1 MSLEV
6 YGWTKFFSEAFEA
19 FCERG
24 LSAARVILLNRG
36 HYLLQTG
43 KAEIEASLTGRL
55 RHEAQSAADLP
66 AVGDWVVIKLAAD
79 GASAVIHDVLPRKTR
94 LSRNVAG
101 SKTEEQVVAA
111 NVDTVFLV
119 MGLDGDFNLRRM
131 ERLLATAWEGG
142 ALPVVVLNKADLSDD
157 AEGRRRDVERVA
169 PGVVVLSLSAQ
180 EDRGLEQLHPFLKV
194 GETVVLIGSSGVGKS
209 TLINRLLGREAMRT
223 AGVRAGDDRGR
234 HTTTH
239 RQMFELPGGGL
250 LIDNPGLR
258 EIQLWSSGGALGD
271 TFEEIEA
278 LAEKCRFG
286 DCQHSSE
293 PGCAVLAAVGEG
305 ILAEDRL
312 NSHRNLQKE
321 LRYLEI
327 KQDEGA
333 ERAERKKWKVDP
345 EGVQQDKTPTRE
357 IRVLGFDVARPLT
370 EFMFLDFDPTNW
382 TARNVT

>member
-6 YGWTKFFSEAFEA
+6 YGWTKFFSEPFETYR
-19 FCERG
+19 ERG
-24 LSAARVILLNRG
+24 LSAARVTLQNRG
-36 HYLLQTG
+36 HYGLQTG
-43 KAEIEASLTGRL
+43 EAEIEAGLTGRL
-55 RHEAQSAADLP
+55 RHDAQNAADLP
-66 AVGDWVVIKLAAD
+66 VVGDWVVVKPAD
-79 GASAVIHDVLPRKTR
+79 GGASAVIHDILPRKTR

-101 SKTEEQVVAA
+101 QRTEEQVVAA

-131 ERLLATAWEGG
+131 ERLLATAWESG

-157 AEGRRRDVERVA
+157 AEARRRDVERVA
-169 PGVVVLSLSAQ
+169 PGVAVLLLSAR
-180 EDRGLEQLHPFLKV
+180 EDRGLEQLRPFLNE

-209 TLINRLLGREAMRT
+209 TLINRLLGRDVMRT
-223 AGVRAGDDRGR
+223 AEVRDGDDRGR

-239 RQMFELPGGGL
+239 RQMFELLGGGL

-258 EIQLWSSGGALGD
+258 EIQLWSSDGALGD

-278 LAEKCRFG
+278 LAEKCRFS

-305 ILAEDRL
+305 NLAEERL
-312 NSHRNLQKE
+312 NSYRNLQRE

-333 ERAERKKWKVDP
+333 ERAERKKWKAIQKAYNKMQRQR
-345 EGVQQDKTPTRE
+345 GR
-357 IRVLGFDVARPLT
+357 
-370 EFMFLDFDPTNW
+370 
-382 TARNVT
+382 

>member
-6 YGWTKFFSEAFEA
+6 YGWTKFFSDPFETYR
-19 FCERG
+19 ERG
-24 LSAARVILLNRG
+24 LSAARVTLLNRG

-43 KAEIEASLTGRL
+43 DAEVEASLSGRL
-55 RHEAQSAADLP
+55 KHDAQSAADLP
-66 AVGDWVVIKLAAD
+66 TVGDWVAVKLAD
-79 GASAVIHDVLPRKTR
+79 GNVSGVIHDVLPRKTR

-101 SKTEEQVVAA
+101 TRTEEQVVAA

-131 ERLLATAWEGG
+131 ERLIATAWESGG
-142 ALPVVVLNKADLSDD
+142 LPVVVLNKADLSDD
-157 AEGRRRDVERVA
+157 AESRRREVERIA

-180 EDRGLEQLHPFLKV
+180 EGRGLEQLRPFLKQ

-223 AGVRAGDDRGR
+223 SEVRADDDRGR

-258 EIQLWSSGGALGD
+258 EIQLWSSDGALGD

-278 LAEKCRFG
+278 LAEQCRFG
-286 DCQHSSE
+286 DCRHESE
-293 PGCAVLAAVGEG
+293 PGCEVLGAVDQGALAM
-305 ILAEDRL
+305 DRL
-312 NSHRNLQKE
+312 NSYRNLQRE
-321 LRYLEI
+321 LQYLAI

-333 ERAERKKWKVDP
+333 ERAERQKWKAIQKAYNKHKRLR
-345 EGVQQDKTPTRE
+345 GR
-357 IRVLGFDVARPLT
+357 
-370 EFMFLDFDPTNW
+370 
-382 TARNVT
+382 